1 MKPNKYLLY
10 VEAPDVARPR
20 VDFGQAPRIDSS
32 IDHVVPANE
41 GRCEALWPKS
51 THGRATS
58 SPRHSLVACGYYR
71 QLCTTAVVGGPRT
84 QAFPSACPGRP
95 ASTVRLQGVARM
107 LIASRLVCLACVLL
121 VGNATAQLTPS
132 EIPNFPPPA
141 MQRQCPRTSSDVK
154 FMAPNIPSNA
164 PCKPFSADSPYC
176 DPPPCY
182 SGATDPLGFP
192 QGGCHGKDENGRV
205 SAARQPSRPPRC
217 VTACRDSRS

>member
-1 MKPNKYLLY
+1 MRSRPPARARG
-10 VEAPDVARPR
+10 APRKEFRLPSRPSRPR
-20 VDFGQAPRIDSS
+20 RDSLSRRLVRAP
-32 IDHVVPANE
+32 PT
-41 GRCEALWPKS
+41 AL
-51 THGRATS
+51 
-58 SPRHSLVACGYYR
+58 YYR
-71 QLCTTAVVGGPRT
+71 CGRRSSDAGFPICVPR
-84 QAFPSACPGRP
+84 P
-95 ASTVRLQGVARM
+95 VRLEGVARM
-107 LIASRLVCLACVLL
+107 LIASLLVCLACVSL